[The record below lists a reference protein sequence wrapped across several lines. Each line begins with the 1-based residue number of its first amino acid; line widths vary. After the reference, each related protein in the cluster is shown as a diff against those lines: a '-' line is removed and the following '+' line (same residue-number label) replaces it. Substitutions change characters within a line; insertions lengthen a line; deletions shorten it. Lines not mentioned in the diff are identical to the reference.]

1 MKGERVKEWVTE
13 RETGNYHQKCL
24 VKDRTGEKRNNWV
37 ESSIRNVRSG
47 GMKEYEGREDEGG

>member
-24 VKDRTGEKRNNWV
+24 VKERTGENINNWV
-37 ESSIRNVRSG
+37 ESSIRYVRS
-47 GMKEYEGREDEGG
+47 

>member
-24 VKDRTGEKRNNWV
+24 VKEITGENINNWV
-37 ESSIRNVRSG
+37 ESSIRYVRS
-47 GMKEYEGREDEGG
+47 